1 MAGLKDLITILL
13 VCSLANIGETK
24 YKMVCYYTNWSQY
37 RNGVG
42 KFFPPDIDPHLCT
55 HIVYAFGKL
64 VGNKITNFEWNDNDE
79 YNNLYKQVND
89 LKMKNPALK
98 TLLAMGGWTAGSL
111 AYSNMAS
118 TFENRKEFI
127 ESSISWLRKYDFDGL
142 DMDWEYPANRD
153 GKPYDKENFALL
165 CKETREAFNN
175 EAAATGKDRLLF
187 TSAVGAGRSVID
199 SAYDVPAM
207 AEYMDFIC
215 LMTYDLHG
223 SWESVTGLH
232 AGLYASNNDPD
243 KTLNVASAAE
253 YWHQKG
259 APREKLII
267 GLATYGRS
275 FTLVDSSQHG
285 VGAPVS
291 GAGLAGPYTR
301 EKGVLSYYEICEMQ
315 RSGQGV
321 TYRDPVAKVPY
332 FVNPN
337 TKLWVGFDDEASL
350 LAKLTE
356 LIIKDGYGGAMT
368 WSLPLDDFTGT
379 ICGEGKYPL
388 ISLMKKTLDD
398 ASGGGPVN
406 PPSTNSPVTDSP
418 TAAPTNAPSTN
429 APPTNAP
436 PTKAPVTTQ
445 APVVTTESGGGS
457 ESVCAQASNGFVFP
471 NANECTSFYQ
481 CVHGKAVK
489 ISCQPGLYFN
499 VKTSNCDWPSNVDCS
514 LIVTTHAPVTSATTT
529 SSPKTTAPATL
540 APTTL
545 APTTLAPTTI
555 AHTSTTP
562 TKSPT
567 TPTPTGSGF
576 CSTASNGLHPH
587 PHNCSLYY
595 NCWGGIG
602 DPLPCPAGQY
612 FSTKYNG
619 CDYASN
625 VECSNQP
632 TNAPVT
638 EGPVTNAPT
647 QTPAPTTRAPTQ
659 APETQAPAVSCADG
673 ALYLAHPTD
682 CAKFYQCNH
691 GDAIEMSCQSGL
703 FFSLKHSTCVW
714 PEGSECEP

>member
-457 ESVCAQASNGFVFP
+457 
-471 NANECTSFYQ
+471 
-481 CVHGKAVK
+481 
-489 ISCQPGLYFN
+489 
-499 VKTSNCDWPSNVDCS
+499 
-514 LIVTTHAPVTSATTT
+514 
-529 SSPKTTAPATL
+529 
-540 APTTL
+540 
-545 APTTLAPTTI
+545 
-555 AHTSTTP
+555 
-562 TKSPT
+562 
-567 TPTPTGSGF
+567 GSGF